1 MDLREFL
8 QKHPVDDIREKV
20 VVGERLRDEAGDP
33 LAFEIRALTAD
44 AFEKVRRAS
53 ERPGPNGPVL
63 DPRRFTEYL
72 VIEGVASPSFRDAE
86 AMAELACSTP
96 EQYLAKTLL
105 AGEIL
110 KLSSAIQ
117 RLSGFDTSLD
127 EDIQTAKN

>member
-8 QKHPVDDIREKV
+8 QRHPVDDIREKV
-20 VVGERLRDEAGDP
+20 VVGERLRDEAGNP

-63 DPRRFTEYL
+63 DARRFTEYL
-72 VIEGVASPSFRDAE
+72 VIEGVAAPSFRDAE
-86 AMAELACSTP
+86 AMAELSCSTP

-110 KLSSAIQ
+110 KLSAAIQ